1 MSKPDLLDSLDVA
14 LRLGV
19 SKGRVTE
26 ALARNP
32 RRYGAWK
39 ERGPGGR
46 HFRFKERW
54 RVPRE
59 SLELLRADLK
69 HGRSLA

>member
-1 MSKPDLLDSLDVA
+1 MTALFDVA
-14 LRLGV
+14 DLAMRLGT
-19 SKGRVTE
+19 SRGRVTE
-26 ALARNP
+26 ALKADP
-32 RRYGAWK
+32 LRYGAFK
-39 ERGPGGR
+39 QRGRGR
-46 HFRFKERW
+46 WSYRERW